1 MGPKPS
7 ASKAAASKAA
17 AAPKK
22 TKKTAA
28 ATDEDVFVERREG
41 VKDFDKVIAQEIQRE
56 SEVQKSEE
64 LNEKYKLGGLD
75 ALCGLKAGK
84 AFNWL
89 YRLDANATFDDEV
102 YKNARD
108 WWERADAI
116 QQCKNTIGD
125 KVPTDEC
132 YICGLKLNQDE
143 GAKKTPECEHILP
156 VFQGALF
163 LNLYRSEYKTI
174 MTKAANKQPL
184 TIKEREIYETLMME
198 YKWAHR
204 CCNQIKSNI
213 SFLTFDPKKEEFKLD
228 FTSSSVILKG
238 IFEAKMSKKDGK
250 GSETRAYC
258 NAISKILKANYKNDV
273 NKFIKERS
281 DIIFH
286 QNIKPICTRLHR
298 QMGNK
303 MARKGVFYLGLLANL
318 ITAADGGRIAA
329 AQAAGRG
336 EELNRPP
343 PMESVEKAQIYSDLT
358 SKIASTFEGPKWGIR
373 GINKDEK
380 NAVLRGLI
388 SPTDQQS
395 WLLDSKL
402 LVDSNKIAKLMIE
415 SFVDG
420 SILREASSSSL
431 ITYRSLYRDLF
442 CIFAYPSHFNGQILV
457 HSDSGTRQVSYK
469 DAAKYANYGMRT
481 VLLSEIS
488 SRFSSLL
495 MAYLNKAD
503 PIYLGLSAVHTKIKS
518 LLKENILALKL
529 SKNHTKVLC
538 VVMRVCE
545 FFNTAVKTEFETIL
559 TSESLYATVNAELAL
574 VNENYLVDENI
585 IHGRVQYY
593 TFYADAKAVVNIE
606 DEESIKKNIDILE
619 VSAVDALEGM
629 YKSKDIFTS
638 SVESESQADLAAE
651 FIKTEQ
657 DCTDVFIEQIESPI
671 KAELLSLSRSRSRSR
686 SASLSPATTAETTST
701 SSSAAQRVYTEQE
714 LLTKTHSELSKI
726 AKSFGIR
733 QTQTYKSLV
742 NQIAHPQKRKYTQRY
757 LEEHTTM
764 SEGGKLRKT
773 RRNRK

>member
-1 MGPKPS
+1 MGPKRSTAAPT
-7 ASKAAASKAA
+7 AAAPAP
-17 AAPKK
+17 APKK

-28 ATDEDVFVERREG
+28 AAVEGDEFVARREG

-56 SEVQKSEE
+56 SEIQKSEE
-64 LNEKYKLGGLD
+64 LNEKYRLGGLD

-89 YRLDANATFDDEV
+89 YRLDTKASFDSEI
-102 YKNARD
+102 YTNARD

-116 QQCKNTIGD
+116 QQCNNTIGE
-125 KVPTDEC
+125 KNLSDEC
-132 YICGLKLNQDE
+132 YICGLKLNEDT

-174 MTKAANKQPL
+174 MTKRK
-184 TIKEREIYETLMME
+184 ETLSLREKELYDTFMLE

-213 SFLTFDPKKEEFKLD
+213 SFLTFDPKREEFKLD

-281 DIIFH
+281 DVIFH
-286 QNIKPICTRLHR
+286 RNIKPICDRLHR

-303 MARKGVFYLGLLANL
+303 MARKGAFYMGLLANL
-318 ITAADGGRIAA
+318 ITAADGSKIAA
-329 AQAAGRG
+329 AQAAARG

-358 SKIASTFEGPKWGIR
+358 SKIAGVFDGPKWGIR

-380 NAVLRGLI
+380 NALLRGLI
-388 SPTDQQS
+388 SPTDQRS

-402 LVDSNKIAKLMIE
+402 SVDSNKIAKLMIE

-420 SILREASSSSL
+420 SILRTASSSSP

-442 CIFAYPSHFNGQILV
+442 CIFAYPSHFNGEILV
-457 HSDSGTRQVSYK
+457 HSDSGARQISHK
-469 DAAKYANYGMRT
+469 DSAKFANYGMRA

-495 MAYLNKAD
+495 LSYLDRAD
-503 PIYLGLSAVHTKIKS
+503 PLYLGLSAVHIKIKS

-545 FFNTAVKTEFETIL
+545 FFNTAAKTEFENIL
-559 TSESLYATVNAELAL
+559 TSESLYATVNAELPT
-574 VNENYLVDENI
+574 VNENYLADENI

-593 TFYADAKAVVNIE
+593 TFYKDAKVVLDIE
-606 DEESIKKNIDILE
+606 DDKIIEDNVDILE

-629 YKSKDIFTS
+629 FKSKEIFTS
-638 SVESESQADLAAE
+638 SIESESQAELASE
-651 FIKTEQ
+651 FIKTEE
-657 DCTDVFIEQIESPI
+657 DSRDVFIEQIESPI
-671 KAELLSLSRSRSRSR
+671 KAELLSLSRSRSKSR
-686 SASLSPATTAETTST
+686 SESLSPATTAETTST

-714 LLTKTHSELSKI
+714 LLSKTHSELSKI

-742 NQIAHPQKRKYTQRY
+742 KQIANPQRRKYTQRY
-757 LEEHTTM
+757 LEEHTTL
-764 SEGGKLRKT
+764 SLGGRKT

>member
-1 MGPKPS
+1 MGPKP
-7 ASKAAASKAA
+7 AASKTAASKPA

-28 ATDEDVFVERREG
+28 ATDEDVFMERREG

-56 SEVQKSEE
+56 SEIQKSEE

-89 YRLDANATFDDEV
+89 YRLDTKASFDDEL
-102 YKNARD
+102 YANARD

-116 QQCKNTIGD
+116 QQCNNTIGE
-125 KVPTDEC
+125 KNMADEC
-132 YICGLKLNQDE
+132 YICGLKLNEDT
-143 GAKKTPECEHILP
+143 GVKKTPECEHILP

-163 LNLYRSEYKTI
+163 LNLYRSEYKNI
-174 MTKAANKQPL
+174 MTKVQRRETLSP
-184 TIKEREIYETLMME
+184 KERELYDTFMLE

-213 SFLTFDPKKEEFKLD
+213 SFLTFDPKREEFKLD
-228 FTSSSVILKG
+228 FSSSSVILKG
-238 IFEAKMSKKDGK
+238 IFEAKMSKKEGK
-250 GSETRAYC
+250 GLETRAYC
-258 NAISKILKANYKNDV
+258 NAISKILKSKYSSVD
-273 NKFIKERS
+273 KFIKERS

-286 QNIKPICTRLHR
+286 RNIKPICERLHR

-318 ITAADGGRIAA
+318 ITAADSNKISA
-329 AQAAGRG
+329 AQAAARG

-343 PMESVEKAQIYSDLT
+343 PMESIEKAQIYSDLT
-358 SKIASTFEGPKWGIR
+358 SNIASMFEGPKWGIR

-380 NAVLRGLI
+380 NAVLRRLI
-388 SPTDQQS
+388 SSTDQES

-420 SILREASSSSL
+420 SILRTTSSSS
-431 ITYRSLYRDLF
+431 ITYKSLYRDLF
-442 CIFAYPSHFNGQILV
+442 CIFAYPSHFNKEILV
-457 HSDSGTRQVSYK
+457 HSDSGASQISHK
-469 DAAKYANYGMRT
+469 DSAKFANYGMRA

-488 SRFSSLL
+488 SRFLL
-495 MAYLNKAD
+495 LLTVYSDKTD
-503 PIYLGLSAVHTKIKS
+503 PLYLGLSAVHIKIKA
-518 LLKENILALKL
+518 LLRETILALKL
-529 SKNHTKVLC
+529 SKNNTKVLC

-545 FFNTAVKTEFETIL
+545 FFDTAAKTEFENIL
-559 TSESLYATVNAELAL
+559 TSESLYTSVNSELLLVNA
-574 VNENYLVDENI
+574 NYLADENI
-585 IHGRVQYY
+585 ISGRIEYY
-593 TFYADAKAVVNIE
+593 KFYAESKALVDIE
-606 DEESIKKNIDILE
+606 SDEIIKENIDILE
-619 VSAVDALEGM
+619 VNAIDILTGM
-629 YKSKDIFTS
+629 NQSKKIFTS

-651 FIKTEQ
+651 FIKTEE

-701 SSSAAQRVYTEQE
+701 SSSAAQRVYTEQD
-714 LLTKTHSELSKI
+714 LLNKTHSELSKI

-764 SEGGKLRKT
+764 SHGGRKT